1 MAKHSAHLKI
11 LFVRRAL
18 ICVSNFAIVVEF
30 RSRGKDLLQ
39 AVRESKKDLDARFIR
54 AFSGAMPCLR
64 IKSRV
69 ASDLKSFFAS
79 YKFRAASV

>member
-1 MAKHSAHLKI
+1 M
-11 LFVRRAL
+11 
-18 ICVSNFAIVVEF
+18 
-30 RSRGKDLLQ
+30 Q
-39 AVRESKKDLDARFIR
+39 AVRESKDLDAKFIR
-54 AFSGAMPCLR
+54 AFNGVMPRLR